1 MTGRA
6 RGETTQMAK
15 TCKIPK
21 NAKNASKFSK
31 FLGFAARRKIM
42 SIMVSER
49 GLSQD
54 TERVGLLLP
63 LADLGQPSLEHF
75 HLRLANMH
83 PCPIMVFHV
92 P

>member
-1 MTGRA
+1 MTGRV
-6 RGETTQMAK
+6 RGETTRMAK

-31 FLGFAARRKIM
+31 SLGLAARRKIM

-49 GLSQD
+49 SLSQD

-63 LADLGQPSLEHF
+63 FADLGQPSLEHF

>member
-1 MTGRA
+1 MYGRA
-6 RGETTQMAK
+6 QGETSQMAK

-21 NAKNASKFSK
+21 NNKNASKLSK

-63 LADLGQPSLEHF
+63 LADLGQPSLEHL

>member
-1 MTGRA
+1 
-6 RGETTQMAK
+6 
-15 TCKIPK
+15 
-21 NAKNASKFSK
+21 
-31 FLGFAARRKIM
+31 M

-83 PCPIMVFHV
+83 PSPITCDDRPFHPYEASSV
-92 P
+92 PQPL